1 MNAEI
6 LGAPLHWVHLLIVRN
21 AGDVAITLAN
31 SPQAAQSRIPPRPFN
46 FSQEKGVVF
55 LENFLNL

>member
-6 LGAPLHWVHLLIVRN
+6 LGAPRHWVHLLIVRN
-21 AGDVAITLAN
+21 AGDVAITLSN
-31 SPQAAQSRIPPRPFN
+31 SPHAAQSRIPPRPFN

-55 LENFLNL
+55 S